1 MTLIVLRSVGQV
13 FCRLSLNLKN
23 LDLSDLFIFQDSEFQ
38 GGEIIYIETKPY
50 LWKMGWIRVLDPK
63 DKSTDSRLLQQWS
76 L

>member
-50 LWKMGWIRVLDPK
+50 L
-63 DKSTDSRLLQQWS
+63 
-76 L
+76 